1 MKKKSFLMAVL
12 AMFVGGGGLM
22 AQTPLDAKNAYAYDV
37 TVSTDED
44 QQMAMVSY
52 RLNAPA
58 TEVKVLADID
68 GTIKEY
74 NGTNNAT
81 KENNLNSAVVPL
93 IGLEKGTVV
102 KISVKVTSPALETAT
117 VCATGYQFFHP
128 QGVATDNDP
137 ESPYFGRIYATECM
151 DAPND
156 TYLSGPT
163 NSIGQ
168 ALYVF
173 DPTFVPLKNK
183 DDKYGFNGGL
193 TFNDKFTNGQQ
204 DYDPRKVRISKDGR
218 VFVSAQNEKG
228 VALYELNPEDLN
240 ADWTP
245 VIYGTPDPEN
255 PYQALDAEG
264 NFVCATNISFDL
276 KGAGEDLQVLML
288 SDNNPGAFVYPGR
301 RVDEYNLGTNVA
313 WNKVPSKNI
322 EALSNKYTIASSS
335 VNIVYDNEGGIWYF
349 QYRGTP
355 TEEQPAIVH
364 VNAAGEE
371 DYKALDVIARAGG
384 ACFNH
389 DFSLIA
395 FACASG
401 QIGVY
406 TITKDEAGK
415 PVLNKQYSFATTI
428 GGATNDLCWDYANNL
443 YIVGN
448 SGEWIKC
455 VALPRESG
463 DVVTPAAA
471 QYAITIGVTTSVDN
485 FETPANVTVRHN
497 TICVEAV
504 AGTPVQVYNVAGQ
517 LLYNAPAVNGT
528 TQISGMPAGINIVR
542 VADKAVKVFVK

>member
-1 MKKKSFLMAVL
+1 
-12 AMFVGGGGLM
+12 M
-22 AQTPLDAKNAYAYDV
+22 AQTPLDTKNAYAYDV

-68 GTIKEY
+68 GIVTEY
-74 NGTNNAT
+74 NGTTNAT
-81 KENNLNSAVVPL
+81 KENNLNSAIVPL
-93 IGLEKGTVV
+93 VGLAKGTVV
-102 KISVKVTSPALETAT
+102 KISVKVTSPVLETAT
-117 VCATGYQFFHP
+117 VCATGYRLYHP

-151 DAPND
+151 AGPSD

-163 NSIGQ
+163 GSVGQ

-173 DPTFVPLKNK
+173 DPAMQPIQNK
-183 DDKYGFNGGL
+183 DGKYGFTGGL
-193 TFNDKFTNGQQ
+193 TMNAKFTNGQT

-240 ADWTP
+240 AEWTP
-245 VIYGTPDPEN
+245 VIYGTPDAEN

-264 NFVCATNISFDL
+264 NFICATNISFDV
-276 KGAGEDLQVLML
+276 KGEGEDLQVLML
-288 SDNNPGAFVYPGR
+288 SDNAPGAFAYANR

-322 EALSNKYTIASSS
+322 AALSGVYTITSSS

-355 TEEQPAIVH
+355 TDAEPAIVH

-371 DYKALDVIARAGG
+371 DFKDLTGNLRAGG
-384 ACFNH
+384 VCFNA

-395 FACASG
+395 FACASK

-415 PVLNKQYSFATTI
+415 PVLTQKYKFDTTI
-428 GGATNDLCWDYANNL
+428 GGNTNDLCWDYANNL

-497 TICVEAV
+497 TICVEAI

>member
-1 MKKKSFLMAVL
+1 MKKKSFLMAAL

-74 NGTNNAT
+74 DGTTNAT
-81 KENNLNSAVVPL
+81 KENNLNSAIVPL
-93 IGLEKGTVV
+93 VGLEKGTVV

-117 VCATGYQFFHP
+117 VCATGYQFYHP

-173 DPTFVPLKNK
+173 DPTFAPLKNK
-183 DDKYGFNGGL
+183 DDKYGFYGGL

-245 VIYGTPDPEN
+245 VIYGTPDAAN

-264 NFVCATNISFDL
+264 NFICATNISFDV
-276 KGAGEDLQVLML
+276 KGEGEDLQVLML
-288 SDNNPGAFVYPGR
+288 SDNAPGAFAYANR

-322 EALSNKYTIASSS
+322 AALSGVYTITSSS

-355 TEEQPAIVH
+355 TDAEPAIVH

-371 DYKALDVIARAGG
+371 DFKDLTGNLRAGG
-384 ACFNH
+384 VCFNA

-395 FACASG
+395 FACASK

-415 PVLNKQYSFATTI
+415 PVLTQKYKFDTTI
-428 GGATNDLCWDYANNL
+428 GGNTNDLCWDYANNL

-448 SGEWIKC
+448 SNEWIKC

>member
-1 MKKKSFLMAVL
+1 
-12 AMFVGGGGLM
+12 MFVGGGGLM
-22 AQTPLDAKNAYAYDV
+22 AQTPLDTKNAYAYDV

-74 NGTNNAT
+74 NGTTNAT
-81 KENNLNSAVVPL
+81 KENNLNSAIVPL
-93 IGLEKGTVV
+93 VGLAKGTVV
-102 KISVKVTSPALETAT
+102 KISVKVTSPVCETAT
-117 VCATGYQFFHP
+117 ECATNYQFYHP
-128 QGVATDNDP
+128 QGVAVDDDP

-173 DPTFVPLKNK
+173 DPVFVPLKNK

-193 TFNDKFTNGQQ
+193 TFNDKFTNGKQ
-204 DYDPRKVRISKDGR
+204 DYDPRKVNVAADGR

-245 VIYGTPDPEN
+245 VIYGTPDANN
-255 PYQALDAEG
+255 PYRALDADG
-264 NFVCATNISFDL
+264 NFVCATNIDFDV
-276 KGAGEDLQVLML
+276 KGEGESLQILTL
-288 SDNNPGAFVYPGR
+288 SDPTPGEFVFTR
-301 RVDEYNLGTNVA
+301 TVEEYDLGTAVEWTKA
-313 WNKVPSKNI
+313 PSRQI
-322 EALSNKYTIASSS
+322 ESLSNKYTITSSS
-335 VNIVYDNEGGIWYF
+335 TGIAYDNEGGIWYI
-349 QYRGTP
+349 QYRGEP
-355 TEEQPAIVH
+355 SESQPALLHI
-364 VNAAGEE
+364 NAAGEE
-371 DYKALDVIARAGG
+371 DYRSLQGNLRSGGIRFNKDYSLLAFTNGAGKV
-384 ACFNH
+384 
-389 DFSLIA
+389 
-395 FACASG
+395 
-401 QIGVY
+401 GVY
-406 TITKDEAGK
+406 TITKDADNK
-415 PVLNKQYSFATTI
+415 PVLNEKFSFNTNI
-428 GGATNDLCWDYANNL
+428 GSYCNDIAWDPAGNM

-448 SGEWIKC
+448 ANEYIK
-455 VALPRESG
+455 VFALPRESG

>member
-1 MKKKSFLMAVL
+1 MKKKSFLMAAL
-12 AMFVGGGGLM
+12 AMFVGANVM
-22 AQTPLDAKNAYAYDV
+22 AQTALDAKNAYAYDV

-81 KENNLNSAVVPL
+81 KENNLNSAIVPL

-117 VCATGYQFFHP
+117 VCATGYQFYHP

-173 DPTFVPLKNK
+173 DPTFAPLKNK

-245 VIYGTPDPEN
+245 VIYGTPDAEN

-264 NFVCATNISFDL
+264 NFICATNISFDV
-276 KGAGEDLQVLML
+276 KGEGEDLQVLML
-288 SDNNPGAFVYPGR
+288 SDKGPGSYTYGNR

-322 EALSNKYTIASSS
+322 AALSGVYTVTSSS
-335 VNIVYDNEGGIWYF
+335 VNVIYDNEGGIWYF
-349 QYRGTP
+349 QYRATP
-355 TEEQPAIVH
+355 TDAEPAIVH

-485 FETPANVTVRHN
+485 FEIPANVTVRHN